1 MSWNEI
7 GSTWNQEI
15 ERDYKGQI
23 QSLRVDILKAYAPFN
38 QLTKHNTSS
47 TICENIYVAVSKI
60 ALQVLHLGL
69 FMTRGDLDYVTKS
82 TESTF
87 TVLTIQLSVYHIS
100 FESFAFINHQID
112 KLF

>member
-60 ALQVLHLGL
+60 ALQVLHIGL

-82 TESTF
+82 TESTTSHIF
-87 TVLTIQLSVYHIS
+87 WVLCVY
-100 FESFAFINHQID
+100 
-112 KLF
+112 

>member
-47 TICENIYVAVSKI
+47 TICENKYVAVSKI

-82 TESTF
+82 TESTTSHIF
-87 TVLTIQLSVYHIS
+87 WVLCVY
-100 FESFAFINHQID
+100 
-112 KLF
+112 

>member
-23 QSLRVDILKAYAPFN
+23 QSLRVDILKANAPFN

-60 ALQVLHLGL
+60 ALQVLHIGL

-82 TESTF
+82 TESTTSHIF
-87 TVLTIQLSVYHIS
+87 WVLCVY
-100 FESFAFINHQID
+100 
-112 KLF
+112 

>member
-23 QSLRVDILKAYAPFN
+23 QSLRVDILKANAPFN

-47 TICENIYVAVSKI
+47 TICENKYVAVSKI

-82 TESTF
+82 TESTTSHIF
-87 TVLTIQLSVYHIS
+87 WVLCVY
-100 FESFAFINHQID
+100 
-112 KLF
+112 